1 MLKCTAVTLLP
12 PPDYITDQ
20 ATSERPANAAYV
32 SCELGEHDDDHAQ
45 LLWMEDE
52 RGGAVWSRWNADGT
66 RIEFLPWCG
75 VYRPDRDEACG
86 LFATH
91 PAGHSFD
98 VVDPVREALRDLL
111 SGVSPHVFLSD
122 NRPPLLPGQGDPES
136 PSTPALAVWWR
147 RPPDDV
153 VGNP

>member
-1 MLKCTAVTLLP
+1 MLQCTAVTLLP
-12 PPDYITDQ
+12 APDYITEQ
-20 ATSERPANAAYV
+20 ATPERPANTAYV

-52 RGGAVWSRWNADGT
+52 QGGAVWARWNTDSR

-91 PAGHSFD
+91 PAGHSGL
-98 VVDPVREALRDLL
+98 VQGWVTSSVTRPGGPVW
-111 SGVSPHVFLSD
+111 S
-122 NRPPLLPGQGDPES
+122 
-136 PSTPALAVWWR
+136 
-147 RPPDDV
+147 
-153 VGNP
+153 